1 VLVGVEGLSSTALV
15 PGGFPITKIQGA
27 KMEKAAKKGEH
38 VSNMRFR
45 RDRVRA
51 IAGLMAVP
59 LLWPATGFA
68 IDFTFDAWGNP
79 VEGVLNNTATLGA
92 SWRLEERKDYLVG
105 KGSLDPDVCAG
116 VYQAC
121 QGLQRL
127 QNYPAEKLRR
137 SPGMASNNFDDGNLN
152 YDKGDIVQAPFK
164 FNQDLTLT
172 SGKFGLFLRTVMI
185 YDHPNYHNF
194 QQNQPNLI
202 TPENADRVAFN
213 GVVGLGGDQIE
224 NRYLPRVFG
233 RGEPTR
239 FERTDDEA
247 LDQLG
252 FRYDILDA
260 NIFGSFTLPGER
272 ELLVRL
278 GRQQINW
285 GESTV
290 SVINSVNQVNPVNAN
305 SLYRV
310 GFGLLEEL
318 FSPVGM
324 LRASTEIVD
333 GLGVDVYYQ
342 YEWEP
347 IEIPTAGS
355 FMSFA
360 DVGSYNQ
367 VDNINASFGGSAVD
381 PEAVGAPLNNP
392 LSTIAPTTLTLDR
405 RPDNNARD
413 QGQYGISFKY
423 YAEWLNNGTDLSF
436 YFANYHS
443 KLPYVSAYA
452 ADASCARREGNA
464 LGRDSSN
471 TFELLN
477 DAQST
482 LGVTNLLVNDVA
494 SLLAQ
499 SPLTAADFGL
509 ETAATPL
516 QIINGLAGLL
526 TPKPGEPLSNAVTL
540 DSVDVQLEY
549 PENLKMYGFSFNTT
563 YGEYSFQGELAYR
576 PKVPLQVA
584 IVDVAFTGLGPTLTR
599 CDHEELNCAG
609 STNTLGFTEDGGA
622 QYSLYPSNNFTDE
635 NGNNP
640 YPDNINLFVGSAP
653 GSRRSFPSFLEAYR
667 GIPMGE
673 TAPNSYVRG
682 WIPGKVMQYTLGAT
696 RVLGASENWF
706 GADQIIL
713 LPEIAATH
721 VLNMPDFD
729 ELQIEG
735 PLSATTHASAGAE
748 GSGADGS
755 RLACANNKSCT
766 FGPDGLRFNPFQAR
780 RDAFADAFSW
790 GYRLVALTRYESV
803 FPGISIAPLF
813 IWQHDIKGNAPGP
826 GGNFVEGRKTLF
838 SILEFRYEK
847 SFAFNITYNAFFGGG
862 QDNLYQDRDNL
873 GFFVKYQF

>member
-1 VLVGVEGLSSTALV
+1 MPLKVRVAALGECRSGGTGDRVGVA
-15 PGGFPITKIQGA
+15 
-27 KMEKAAKKGEH
+27 
-38 VSNMRFR
+38 
-45 RDRVRA
+45 
-51 IAGLMAVP
+51 AGLLSLFMI
-59 LLWPATGFA
+59 WPTAALA
-68 IDFTFDAWGNP
+68 IDFSFDAWDYP
-79 VEGVLNNTATLGA
+79 VEGILNNTATLGA
-92 SWRLEERKDYLVG
+92 SWRLENRKDYLVG
-105 KGSLDPDVCAG
+105 KASLDPDVCAG

-172 SGKFGLFLRTVMI
+172 SGKFGLFLRTVLI
-185 YDHPNYHNF
+185 YDHPNYHDF
-194 QQNQPNLI
+194 EQFQPNMI
-202 TPENADRVAFN
+202 TPENADDVAFN
-213 GVVGLGGDQIE
+213 GVVGLGGNQIE

-233 RGEPTR
+233 AGAPTR
-239 FERTDDEA
+239 FKRKDHEA

-260 NIFGSFTLPGER
+260 NVFGSFELPGDR
-272 ELLVRL
+272 ELLIRV

-290 SVINSVNQVNPVNAN
+290 AVINSVNQVNPVNAN
-305 SLYRV
+305 SLYRL

-324 LRASTEIVD
+324 IRASTEVTD

-347 IEIPTAGS
+347 IEIPTPGS

-360 DVGSYNQ
+360 DLGTYDL
-367 VDNINASFGGSAVD
+367 VDNVNASFGGSAVD
-381 PEAVGAPLNNP
+381 PERVGVPLNNP
-392 LSTIAPTTLTLDR
+392 LTTVANTSATIDR
-405 RPDNNARD
+405 IRDRNPSD
-413 QGQYGISFKY
+413 QGQFGISLKY
-423 YAEWLNNGTDLSF
+423 YAEWLNNGTDLSV
-436 YFANYHS
+436 YFVNYHS
-443 KLPYVSAYA
+443 KLPYVSAIS

-464 LGRDSSN
+464 LGRDSVN

-477 DAQST
+477 DCPNLPLSGST
-482 LGVTNLLVNDVA
+482 LGVTNLLLNDVV

-509 ETAATPL
+509 GEATTPL
-516 QIINGLAGLL
+516 QVINGVAGLL
-526 TPKPGEPLSNAVTL
+526 VPKPGQPFSSVVQL
-540 DSVDVQLEY
+540 DSPDVFLEY
-549 PENLKMYGFSFNTT
+549 PENRRMFGFSFNTT
-563 YGEYSFQGELAYR
+563 VGDYSFQGEIAYR
-576 PKVPLQVA
+576 PNVPMQVA
-584 IVDVAFTGLGPTLTR
+584 LVDVLFTSLGPTLSR
-599 CDHEELNCAG
+599 CDHEGIQCQG
-609 STNTLGFTEDGGA
+609 TTNTVGFTENGGG
-622 QYSLYPSNNFTDE
+622 QYSLYPSNDFVDAS
-635 NGNNP
+635 GANP
-640 YPDNINLFVGSAP
+640 FPDTINLFVGSVP
-653 GSRRSFPSFLEAYR
+653 GSRRSFPSYLEAYR
-667 GIPMGE
+667 GVPMGE
-673 TAPNSYVRG
+673 TPPRSYVQG
-682 WIPGKVMQYTLGAT
+682 WIPGKVMQYTLGGT

-735 PLSATTHASAGAE
+735 PLSASTHASAGAD

-755 RLACANNKSCT
+755 RQACANNTRTCT
-766 FGPDGLRFNPFQAR
+766 VGPDGLRFNPFQAR

-803 FPGISIAPLF
+803 FPGISISPLF
-813 IWQHDIKGNAPGP
+813 IWQHDIHGNSPGP
-826 GGNFVEGRKTLF
+826 GGNFVQGRKTLF

-847 SFAFNITYNAFFGGG
+847 SFSFNIVYNAFFGAG

>member
-1 VLVGVEGLSSTALV
+1 
-15 PGGFPITKIQGA
+15 
-27 KMEKAAKKGEH
+27 MRKAAVGSGVCK
-38 VSNMRFR
+38 S
-45 RDRVRA
+45 A
-51 IAGLMAVP
+51 LALLALP
-59 LLWPATGFA
+59 ALWPTASVA
-68 IDFTFDAWGNP
+68 IDFNFDAGEFP
-79 VEGVLNNTATLGA
+79 VELVLNNTATLGA
-92 SWRLEERKDYLVG
+92 AWRLENREDYLIG
-105 KGSLDPDVCAG
+105 KASLDPDVCAG

-127 QNYPAEKLRR
+127 QSYPAEKLRR

-152 YDKGDIVQAPFK
+152 YAKGDIVQAPFK

-172 SGKFGLFLRTVMI
+172 SGDFGLFLRTVLI

-194 QQNQPNLI
+194 AENQPNLI
-202 TPENADRVAFN
+202 TAENADEVAFN
-213 GVVGLGGDQIE
+213 GVVGLGGEQIE

-233 RGEPTR
+233 RGAPTR
-239 FERTDDEA
+239 RERSDDEA

-252 FRYDILDA
+252 LRYDILDF
-260 NIFGSFTLPGER
+260 NVFGKFEIAGER
-272 ELLVRL
+272 ELLVRV

-290 SVINSVNQVNPVNAN
+290 AVLNSVNQVNPVNAN

-324 LRASTEIVD
+324 IRLSTELVD
-333 GLGVDVYYQ
+333 NVGIDVYYQ

-347 IEIPTAGS
+347 IEIPTPGS

-360 DVGSYNQ
+360 DVGTYDL
-367 VDNINASFGGSAVD
+367 VDNLNASFGGSAVD
-381 PEAVGAPLNNP
+381 PDKVGSPLNNP

-405 RPDNNARD
+405 RGDNNPKD
-413 QGQYGISFKY
+413 QGQYGISLKY
-423 YAEWLNNGTDLSF
+423 YADWLNNGTDLSF
-436 YFANYHS
+436 YFLNYHS
-443 KLPYVSAYA
+443 KLPYVSAFA

-464 LGRDSSN
+464 AGVDASN
-471 TFELLN
+471 TFELLSVCDN
-477 DAQST
+477 FPLAQST

-499 SPLTAADFGL
+499 SPTTALDFGL
-509 ETAATPL
+509 DQLTDPL
-516 QIINGLAGLL
+516 SVINGLAGLL
-526 TPKPGEPLSNAVTL
+526 VPKPGQPLSNAVTL

-549 PENLKMYGFSFNTT
+549 PANRKLYGFSFNTT

-576 PKVPLQVA
+576 PNLPLQVA
-584 IVDVAFTGLGPTLTR
+584 IVDVAFTALGPTLTR
-599 CDHEELNCAG
+599 CDHQELNCAG
-609 STNTLGFTEDGGA
+609 STNTVGFTENGGA
-622 QYSLYPSNNFTDE
+622 QYSLYPSNNFTDAD
-635 NGNNP
+635 GNNP

-673 TAPNSYVRG
+673 TVPNSYVRG

-706 GADQIIL
+706 GADQVIL

-721 VLNMPDFD
+721 VLNLPDYD

-735 PLSATTHASAGAE
+735 PLSASTHASAGAE
-748 GSGADGS
+748 GSGADGG

-766 FGPDGLRFNPFQAR
+766 VGVDGLRFNPFQAR
-780 RDAFADAFSW
+780 RGAFADAFSY

-803 FPGISIAPLF
+803 LPGISISPLF
-813 IWQHDIKGNAPGP
+813 IWQHDIQGNSPGP

-838 SILEFRYEK
+838 SILEIRYEK
-847 SFAFNITYNAFFGGG
+847 SISFNIIYNAFFGAG
-862 QDNLYQDRDNL
+862 QDNLYQDRDNA

>member
-1 VLVGVEGLSSTALV
+1 MRKLGTRRSFRKTTMALV
-15 PGGFPITKIQGA
+15 ASSG
-27 KMEKAAKKGEH
+27 
-38 VSNMRFR
+38 
-45 RDRVRA
+45 
-51 IAGLMAVP
+51 
-59 LLWPATGFA
+59 LWPTLGPA
-68 IDFTFDAWGNP
+68 IDFNFDVGEYP
-79 VEGVLNNTATLGA
+79 VEAVLNNTATLGA
-92 SWRLEERKDYLVG
+92 AWRLENRKDYLIG
-105 KGSLDPDVCAG
+105 KSSLDPDVCAG

-137 SPGMASNNFDDGNLN
+137 SRGAASNNFDDGNLN
-152 YDKGDIVQAPFK
+152 YSQGDIVQAPFK

-172 SGKFGLFLRTVMI
+172 SGNYGLFLRTVLI

-194 QQNQPNLI
+194 VQTQRNAI
-202 TPENADRVAFN
+202 TPENADDVAFD
-213 GVVGLGGDQIE
+213 GVVGLGGEQIE

-233 RGEPTR
+233 AGAATR
-239 FERTDDEA
+239 EERTDDEA

-252 FRYDILDA
+252 LRYDILDF
-260 NIFGSFTLPGER
+260 NVFGKFELPDER

-290 SVINSVNQVNPVNAN
+290 AVINSVNQVNPVNAN

-324 LRASTEIVD
+324 LRLSTELVD
-333 GLGVDVYYQ
+333 NVGIDVYYQ

-347 IEIPTAGS
+347 IEIPTPGS

-360 DVGSYNQ
+360 DVGSYNLI
-367 VDNINASFGGSAVD
+367 DNVNASFGGSAVD
-381 PEAVGAPLNNP
+381 TERVGFPLNNP
-392 LSTIAPTTLTLDR
+392 LTTVANTSATIDR
-405 RPDNNARD
+405 VHDRNPSD
-413 QGQYGISFKY
+413 QGQYGISLKY
-423 YAEWLNNGTDLSF
+423 YADWLNNGTDLSV
-436 YFANYHS
+436 YFVNYHS
-443 KLPYVSAYA
+443 KLPYVSAIA
-452 ADASCARREGNA
+452 ADASCARREGNP
-464 LGRDSSN
+464 LGRDSVN

-477 DAQST
+477 DCPNLPLSSST
-482 LGVTNLLVNDVA
+482 LGVANLLTNDVV

-509 ETAATPL
+509 GELTTPL
-516 QIINGLAGLL
+516 QVINGLAGLL
-526 TPKPGEPLSNAVTL
+526 TPKPGQPFSSVVQL
-540 DSVDVQLEY
+540 DSPDIFLEY
-549 PENLKMYGFSFNTT
+549 PENRQMYGFSFNTT

-576 PKVPLQVA
+576 PNVPLQVA
-584 IVDVAFTGLGPTLTR
+584 LVDVLFTSLGPTLSR
-599 CDHEELNCAG
+599 CDHEGIQCQG
-609 STNTLGFTEDGGA
+609 TTNTLGFTENGGG
-622 QYSLYPSNNFTDE
+622 QYSLYPSNDFVDAS
-635 NGNNP
+635 GANP
-640 YPDNINLFVGSAP
+640 FPDTINLFVGSVP
-653 GSRRSFPSFLEAYR
+653 GSRRSFPSYLEAYR
-667 GIPMGE
+667 GVPMGE
-673 TAPNSYVRG
+673 TAPRSYVQG
-682 WIPGKVMQYTLGAT
+682 WIPGKVMQYTFGAT

-735 PLSATTHASAGAE
+735 PLSSYTHASAGAD

-755 RLACANNKSCT
+755 RQACANNTRTCT
-766 FGPDGLRFNPFQAR
+766 VGPDGLRFNPFQAR

-803 FPGISIAPLF
+803 LPGISIAPLF
-813 IWQHDIKGNAPGP
+813 IWQHDVGGNAPGP

-838 SILEFRYEK
+838 SILEIRYEK
-847 SFAFNITYNAFFGGG
+847 SLSFNIIYNAFFGAG
-862 QDNLYQDRDNL
+862 QDNVYQDRDNA